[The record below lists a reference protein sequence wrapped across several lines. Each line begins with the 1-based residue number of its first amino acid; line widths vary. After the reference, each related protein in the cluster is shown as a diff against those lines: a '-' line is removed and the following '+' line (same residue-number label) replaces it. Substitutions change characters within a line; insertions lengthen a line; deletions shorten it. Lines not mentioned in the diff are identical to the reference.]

1 MKMLQQFAERML
13 IWTVVVVIGA
23 IVLTILQLLGYE

>member
-13 IWTVVVVIGA
+13 IWTVIVVIGA
-23 IVLTILQLLGYE
+23 IVLIILQLLGYD